1 MPIDTFNIAM
11 FCIHSCPIG
20 ELGTKDT
27 GGMNVYVRELAGELG
42 RRGHHVDIYTR
53 YHDPRDKQLIRLSK
67 NVRLIHLKAGK
78 NGQMPK
84 LAMFPYLDDFID
96 ELEKFQKHHGLCY
109 DLIHSH
115 YWLSGQVGAWA
126 QHFWKI
132 PHVIMFHTLGKIKNL
147 TGVSLPEPKLR
158 INTEKQLVQSC
169 HRTIA
174 ATLTEKEHLIQHYNA
189 LPETVAVAPCGVNL
203 NLFRPIDKTTA
214 RQKIGFDN
222 HCKLVLYVGRS
233 DPLKGLDRLL
243 EAIKLLASGWQ
254 PDAGRLK
261 LVIIGG
267 DVEDMAEKQKTD
279 NLCKRLAIDHIVTFI
294 GSVDQQKLPFYY
306 SAADVLAAPSHY
318 ESFGLV
324 ALESLA
330 CGTPVVATRVGAIDT
345 IIKKKQSGY
354 IVPEASPPLIAEGIK
369 ACLNSPESPVQTA
382 EAIRATVLKFGWNRV
397 ADAIIAEYCAL
408 IRHT

>member
-1 MPIDTFNIAM
+1 MPINTLHIAM

-42 RRGHHVDIYTR
+42 RRGHRVDIYTR
-53 YHDPRDKQLIRLSK
+53 FHDHHDKQLIRLGK

-78 NGQMPK
+78 NGQMSK
-84 LAMFPYLDDFID
+84 LALFPYLDDFIC

-109 DLIHSH
+109 DLVHSH
-115 YWLSGQVGAWA
+115 YWLSGHVGAWA
-126 QHFWKI
+126 QNCWKI
-132 PHVIMFHTLGKIKNL
+132 PHVTMFHTLGKIKNL

-169 HRTIA
+169 HRIIA
-174 ATLTEKEHLIQHYNA
+174 ATEKEKSNLIQHYDA
-189 LPETVAVAPCGVNL
+189 FPETVAVVPCGVNL
-203 NLFRPIDKTTA
+203 SLFRPIDKATA
-214 RQKIGFDN
+214 RLKIGFDN

-243 EAIKLLASGWQ
+243 SAIKQLASHGC
-254 PDAGRLK
+254 LK

-267 DVEDMAEKQKTD
+267 DVEHTAEKQKMND
-279 NLCKRLAIDHIVTFI
+279 LCKRLAIDHIVTFI

-318 ESFGLV
+318 ESFGLA

-330 CGTPVVATRVGAIDT
+330 CGTPVVATRVGAIET
-345 IIKKKQSGY
+345 IIKEKQSGY

-369 ACLNSPESPVQTA
+369 ACLNAPVSPVQTA

-397 ADAIIAEYCAL
+397 ADAMIAEYCDL
-408 IRHT
+408 IRI